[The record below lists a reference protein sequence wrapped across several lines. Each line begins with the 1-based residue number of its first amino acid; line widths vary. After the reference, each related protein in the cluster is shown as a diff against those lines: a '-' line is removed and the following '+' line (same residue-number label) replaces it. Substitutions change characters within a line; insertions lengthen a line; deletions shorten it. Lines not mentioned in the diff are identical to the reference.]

1 MSTSNTRRA
10 GKEYVL
16 ENGELSIIT
25 DEIDRVLD
33 DFNPGGWRTEAP
45 VMLVVE
51 DDDVDAEV
59 LLRIV
64 EKLPERDWRVLR
76 ARTLAA
82 AVKLLDHEEPD
93 VALVD
98 LNLADAWYGDA
109 VMALVDAAPECPII
123 VQTGFDDPSVP
134 AEMLKIGAQDF
145 LQKGSITVDSLNRSI
160 RHARARHQTL
170 GALRRTW
177 ARLAKVNAELDEF
190 AHIVAHDLR
199 APARTARMLG
209 TRLLQELPPESS
221 PLAHELGGRLDQ
233 ALGDI
238 DTMILSMLDYAGLRS
253 QLPGPSSVDLASA
266 VSTAADMLEAD
277 LAEVG
282 GSVLISVEPGLSV
295 FADASLMQRVIHNLL
310 GNSIKYRDPSRRAEL
325 SVTARDD
332 HGEVEILF
340 VDNGTGIPAGDRER
354 VFELLERLHHSE
366 IAGHGFGLAICRR
379 IVNSF
384 GGTIRV
390 SDHPQNN
397 GCTVI
402 VRLPKPPATT
412 SGGAEQ
418 LDLGD

>member
-1 MSTSNTRRA
+1 MNASNTSRM

-25 DEIDRVLD
+25 EEIDRVLD
-33 DFNPGGWRTEAP
+33 DFNPGGWRTDAP

-59 LLRIV
+59 LLRLV
-64 EKLPERDWRVLR
+64 ERLPDRDWRVLR

-82 AVKLLDHEEPD
+82 AIKLLDHEEPD

-123 VQTGFDDPSVP
+123 VQTGLDDASVP

-170 GALRRTW
+170 GALRLTW

-209 TRLLQELPPESS
+209 TRLLQELPSDS
-221 PLAHELGGRLDQ
+221 APLAHELGARLDQ

-238 DTMILSMLDYAGLRS
+238 DAMILSMLDYAGLRS
-253 QLPGPSSVDLASA
+253 QLPGPSAVDLASA
-266 VSTAADMLEAD
+266 VSVAADNLEAD
-277 LAEVG
+277 LAEIG
-282 GSVLISVEPGLSV
+282 GSVSISIEPGLAV
-295 FADASLMQRVIHNLL
+295 FADGSLMQRVIHNLL
-310 GNSIKYRDPSRRAEL
+310 GNSIKYREPTRVAEL
-325 SVTARDD
+325 SITAKGVG
-332 HGEVEILF
+332 GEVEILF
-340 VDNGTGIPAGDRER
+340 IDNGTGIPSGDRER
-354 VFELLERLHHSE
+354 VFDLLERLHHRD

-390 SDHPQNN
+390 SDGPQDA

-402 VRLPKPPATT
+402 VRLPQPPSTPP
-412 SGGAEQ
+412 SDAEQ
-418 LDLGD
+418 LDLTD